1 MAIVAILYALAV
13 WLVFVRLKLL
23 RWGWGS
29 GTATVVLG
37 LCVAALFAGFLNYL
51 APTGRVVV
59 ISRVVEVTPNVS
71 GQITEISVKPNI
83 LVKADTVLF
92 RIDPTP
98 YEAQVRII
106 EAQLGFQELRLSQ
119 MKELQASSSGRAFDV
134 QERQS
139 EVDRLRAQLDKA
151 KYDLAQTTVV
161 APADGYVSNLAL
173 SKGDRANSS
182 KAVLS
187 FLVADAVQL
196 VGIFSQNGYQAIRPG
211 TRVQFALSN
220 NPGHLY
226 SSTIGDIVSGVGE
239 GQIASSGE
247 LTRVTSLPM
256 TAEYPAL
263 IDRPKEIDPAA
274 LRPGMSG
281 TATAYAANSSPFD
294 FFGWVLL
301 YGRALAL
308 YL

>member
-1 MAIVAILYALAV
+1 M
-13 WLVFVRLKLL
+13 
-23 RWGWGS
+23 
-29 GTATVVLG
+29 
-37 LCVAALFAGFLNYL
+37 
-51 APTGRVVV
+51 
-59 ISRVVEVTPNVS
+59 
-71 GQITEISVKPNI
+71 KPNSP
-83 LVKADTVLF
+83 VKAGAVLF
-92 RIDPTP
+92 RIDPAP

-139 EVDRLRAQLDKA
+139 EVDQLKAQLDKA

-161 APADGYVSNLAL
+161 APADGYVANLAL
-173 SKGDRANSS
+173 SKGDRATSS

-226 SSTIGDIVSGVGE
+226 TSTIGEVVSGVGE

-263 IDRPKEIDPAA
+263 INRPKEIDPAA

-281 TATAYAANSSPFD
+281 TATAYAANSAPFD